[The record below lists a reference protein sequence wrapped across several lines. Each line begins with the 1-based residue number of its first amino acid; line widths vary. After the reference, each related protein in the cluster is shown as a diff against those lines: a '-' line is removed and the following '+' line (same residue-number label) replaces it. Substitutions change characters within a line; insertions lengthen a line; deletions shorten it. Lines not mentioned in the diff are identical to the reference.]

1 MFKKIVISVLT
12 LAIIAS
18 SSNAFAISGEEG
30 KYFYRYKTGL
40 SVPQI
45 PDTQTKDIV
54 AYYIGGIG
62 KAFTEKLPMKPQW
75 QDDDWRITKGNLPAG
90 LSFDNSDFT
99 FAGSPTETTANR
111 VVELAGY
118 DANGTEVATAEV
130 HFDIYQLP
138 DSVVDVDFYAHL
150 GKFSSNALQLPS
162 NVTIFGD
169 PKLLSAAPGG
179 ITYNARYFEGT
190 PTKAGR
196 YPVIA
201 MGYDYLGKAVVAFSG
216 YYTVTDGPVF
226 DTVADD
232 IRQLTY
238 NQHYG
243 CGYGSECAIWDL
255 ARIQKIERAIT
266 DASKVRYYVETENDA
281 PLPNGLSIDRNVYN
295 PTVSGYAFN
304 YYDQTKVRYKAI
316 DTDGTVGYSNWFKLG
331 TGGPAGVCQPVG
343 AATIPL
349 YGTVG
354 TKFLTNGYRIPS
366 GLDNAAKTY
375 TVVTGALPAGL
386 TLNPSSGLISGTP
399 TDQETKAGVKVEIAF
414 ADASANPSFICGPYD
429 FNISAAPFTL
439 SVSGSKVDYRI
450 HEAFAAKA
458 TAAGGLIAPYKI
470 ELDPSS
476 MLPQGVS
483 YDASSGTFSGKT
495 DTVGVFNAVLKL
507 TNGDGSVKVQTIAF
521 TVHDNLAVDPVTE
534 RPSIAQYETTNN
546 LLTVSVD
553 QTTVIGNAVVDLI
566 GGPLPAGF
574 SFDGFSM
581 ISGGTQLPPLAGDY
595 GPFSFHVSDST
606 GQSVDSNQFW
616 IKVKPRADIVASATD
631 DPLTY
636 TVDWADPGKK
646 PFSVTQPPL
655 AQNYLPLQYQ
665 LNGPELPNGLSFS
678 TATGYLYGTPTEKT
692 SVSGF
697 TITIKEISPD
707 NLQKTST
714 PFTITVNDP
723 PMPSD
728 VAVPAI
734 VGNVSGPRIAS
745 IPPLGVLGGQA
756 QFIMGGLQSV
766 KFLTAEPS
774 VPGLTFDQATGTISG
789 NPTAEFSGNV
799 TITYED
805 KKQRQGHVVV
815 PVSIFPYPTAAA
827 SQNVYEVP
835 RLSTAAGISVSET
848 NTGFYQGVNW
858 GFAPGSDA
866 LPTGMK
872 LSGNQ
877 ITGKTSDAV
886 GTVRNIILRG
896 TSIANGLIADAA
908 FSIKIVDQAPLE
920 FKIPTTLTLGIS
932 LDPDSG
938 DVVKRDVLSP
948 KTYLSGS
955 YVNPV
960 TFTLQNQP
968 SWLSMSDTGA
978 LGGKPPAVGDFTSDI
993 VATDNEGESASSS
1006 FKIHV
1011 TLAGDITIVPGQ
1023 GGSKTVRIGESFKTA
1038 EQTVSKAIAP
1048 WTAVP
1053 NTPDGLTFDSSNL
1066 TYTGSFDQM
1075 AGNSA
1080 SIKWNLQI
1088 TDTHGRTLAKP
1099 GSTYQV
1105 DVVNRLKI
1113 ATPATVSAKQY
1124 STANPVLITI
1134 PTAENQIGSVGYSIE
1149 GALPGTLYY
1158 KGRDQLSGRANFT
1171 QFFSDG
1177 SSSVT
1182 VQLADETVAQ
1192 TVAKLAKDHIIFDS
1206 EAMTISGVPSK
1217 IGTFP
1222 VRITALDSH
1231 QLDYWKM
1238 ADATRES
1245 YNTASTNLF
1254 NIVVDAPD
1262 SLLVKSTV
1270 NPKGVVVPGGNA
1282 NVTLSA
1288 ANDAY
1293 GEGVTWLLVSSTLP
1307 SGITYSIA
1315 NGVVTFSGYS
1325 TAVGTYTVNF
1335 KATDTLGRVASL
1347 VQTFKV
1353 FISTDP
1359 IILNVANIKTKVG
1372 YPAQMVS
1379 PFAATPLSTGNTFGP
1394 VDFYSNTLPQI
1405 TGITLN
1411 RETGFIDGLFTTP
1424 QQFSFDLYATDD
1436 TNRITSKPV
1445 TVEVIPNLRVIVPAT
1460 ILADPY
1466 VAVNQTIS
1474 TDYKLGTVTY
1484 EIDNPAAWPDGFSV
1498 DKTTGKVVAPAPL
1511 VAPLGEYPGLKIK
1524 ATDTFGTFTDVQPSS
1539 SFTVRIEA
1547 NGPYVRLLDK
1557 TFTDLYKRVAYSYDF
1572 TKSAEFLNAGASE
1585 FTWSMTNAGVKLPPG
1600 LTISAAGVLSGTP
1613 TESGSFDI
1621 NVTARYKS
1629 NSAIYS
1635 TKKYTLV
1642 IGLPQSSMAVNTT
1655 TMTAPRS
1662 QAYSFD
1668 FKTITDV
1675 TNIDTSKIVYTY
1687 TVVKTGQQFPAGMTL
1702 NSSGVISGTPTKK
1715 GSFQF
1720 TVVATF
1726 TDGNPTAETYTASA
1740 DVVFIGDAPSYKYV
1754 DVAVGFNH
1762 ACGATEDGLVL
1773 CWGDNAN
1780 GQLGDNTRVAKVYPT
1795 QVVGITDARKVI
1807 AGYYNTC
1814 AITVSGA
1821 MKCWGYNGAGQLGD
1835 GTTVDKL
1842 TPVQVVGMTSGV
1854 TGGAMLKYS
1863 SSPYAPRS
1871 CAIQNGGMWCWGSDS
1886 YGGLG
1891 NAASL
1896 SSLVPVQPVGL
1907 SSGVTSIGLEYITTH
1922 VGMSDGSL
1930 RAWGWNGENRLGTN
1944 KAINVVYETPLT
1956 LNTTDAKQTL
1966 GYSYLS
1972 TAGTVRNLSNNVGTA
1987 AVAAY
1992 GSDNIQAAEAGG
2004 VICTTKSSGN
2014 VYCSTVGTVVDAS
2027 SISKVD
2033 VGPGGSACGV
2043 RQDEVV
2049 LCWGPNGSG
2058 QLGDGTKTTRNNA
2071 VPIE

>member
-1 MFKKIVISVLT
+1 MFKKIMASVLT

-18 SSNAFAISGEEG
+18 SSNAFAISGEDG
-30 KYFYRYKTGL
+30 TYFYRYKTGL
-40 SVPQI
+40 SAPQI

-62 KAFTEKLPMKPQW
+62 KAFSEKLPMKPQW

-111 VVELAGY
+111 VVELTGY

-138 DSVVDVDFYAHL
+138 DSVVDVDFYAHV

-190 PTKAGR
+190 PSKAGR

-232 IRQLTY
+232 IRPLTY
-238 NQHYG
+238 SRHYG
-243 CGYGSECAIWDL
+243 CGYGSECAVWDKTPIK
-255 ARIQKIERAIT
+255 RIDRAIK
-266 DASKVRYYVETENDA
+266 DASQVRYYVETENNA
-281 PLPNGLSIDRNVYN
+281 ALPNGLSVDTNVYN
-295 PTVSGYAFN
+295 PTVSGYSFN

-343 AATIPL
+343 AATIQL
-349 YGTVG
+349 FGTVG

-386 TLNPSSGLISGTP
+386 TLDPSSGLISGTP
-399 TDQETKAGVKVEIAF
+399 TGQETKAGVKVEIAF

-476 MLPQGVS
+476 KLPEGVS

-507 TNGDGSVKVQTIAF
+507 TNGDGAVKVQTIAF

-553 QTTVIGNAVVDLI
+553 QATVIGNAVVDLI

-616 IKVKPRADIVASATD
+616 IKVTPRADIVASATD

-678 TATGYLYGTPTEKT
+678 TATGYLSGTPTEKT

-774 VPGLTFDQATGTISG
+774 VPGLAFDQGTGTISG

-920 FKIPTTLTLGIS
+920 FKIPTALTLGIS

-968 SWLSMSDTGA
+968 SWLSMSDTGI
-978 LGGKPPAVGDFTSDI
+978 LGGKPPGVGDYTSDI

-1066 TYTGSFDQM
+1066 TYTGSFDQVT
-1075 AGNSA
+1075 GNSA

-1124 STANPVLITI
+1124 STAKPVLITI

-1158 KGRDQLSGRANFT
+1158 KGRDQLSGRVNFT

-1182 VQLADETVAQ
+1182 VQLANETVAQ
-1192 TVAKLAKDHIIFDS
+1192 TVAKLAKDHIVFDS

-1238 ADATRES
+1238 ADATREN
-1245 YNTASTNLF
+1245 YNTATTNLF

-1293 GEGVTWLLVSSTLP
+1293 GEGVTWELVSSTLP

-1511 VAPLGEYPGLKIK
+1511 VATLGEYPGLKIK

-1557 TFTDLYKRVAYSYDF
+1557 TFTDLYKRIAYSYDF
-1572 TKSAEFLNAGASE
+1572 TKSAEFLNSGASE

-1600 LTISAAGVLSGTP
+1600 LTISSAGVLSGIP
-1613 TESGSFDI
+1613 TESGSFDV

-1675 TNIDTSKIVYTY
+1675 TNIDKSKIVYTY
-1687 TVVKTGQQFPAGMTL
+1687 TVAKTDQKFPAGMTL
-1702 NSSGVISGTPTKK
+1702 NANGVLSGTPTKK
-1715 GSFQF
+1715 GEFKF
-1720 TVVATF
+1720 TLVATF
-1726 TDGNPTAETYTASA
+1726 KDNNPTAETYTASN
-1740 DVVFIGDAPSYKYV
+1740 DVTFVGDAPSFKFV
-1754 DVAVGFNH
+1754 DVSVGFAH
-1762 ACGATEDGLVL
+1762 SCGVTTAGLVL
-1773 CWGDNAN
+1773 CWGDNSS
-1780 GQLGDNTRVAKVYPT
+1780 GELGDNSTVSKLYPT
-1795 QVVGITDARKVI
+1795 QVVGITDAVKVA
-1807 AGYYNTC
+1807 AGYYSSC
-1814 AITVSGA
+1814 AITSGGA
-1821 MKCWGYNGAGQLGD
+1821 VKCWGYNGAGQLGD
-1835 GTTVDKL
+1835 NTTTNRLV
-1842 TPVQVVGMTSGV
+1842 PVQVSGMTSGV
-1854 TGGAMLKYS
+1854 TDIAILDYYVN
-1863 SSPYAPRS
+1863 PYAPRS
-1871 CAIQNGGMWCWGSDS
+1871 CAIKNGGMWCWGSDA
-1886 YGGLG
+1886 YGALG
-1891 NAASL
+1891 NAASAD
-1896 SSLVPVQPVGL
+1896 SFVPVQVVGL
-1907 SSGVTSIGLEYITTH
+1907 TSGVTSMGLNYISSSA
-1922 VGMSDGSL
+1922 GMSDGTYRS
-1930 RAWGWNGENRLGTN
+1930 WGWNGEGRLGTG
-1944 KAINVVYETPLT
+1944 AGNVAYQSPLSVQ
-1956 LNTTDAKQTL
+1956 LSDLGKVFGYQYLTTSGQIK
-1966 GYSYLS
+1966 G
-1972 TAGTVRNLSNNVGTA
+1972 VGGGAATA
-1987 AVAAY
+1987 ADPLY
-1992 GSDNIQAAEAGG
+1992 GSGNIQASQGG
-2004 VICTTKSSGN
+2004 GGICTVKSN
-2014 VYCSTVGTVVDAS
+2014 NTVNCLGSVVPNAT
-2027 SISKVD
+2027 SIVKVD
-2033 VGPGGSACGV
+2033 MGGQASACGL
-2043 RQDEVV
+2043 RADQSIM
-2049 LCWGPNGSG
+2049 CWGANGSG
-2058 QLGDGTKTTRNNA
+2058 QLGDGTTTGHSDA
-2071 VPIE
+2071 QTIE